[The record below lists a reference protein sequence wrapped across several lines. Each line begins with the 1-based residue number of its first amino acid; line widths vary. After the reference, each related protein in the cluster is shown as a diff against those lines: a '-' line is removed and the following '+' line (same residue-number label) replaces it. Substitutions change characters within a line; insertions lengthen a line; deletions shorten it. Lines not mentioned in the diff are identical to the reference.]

1 MTRRAGSTGHT
12 GSEIVVV
19 VFDHGVAQRV
29 AASQRRDR
37 AVEAEGVYNLS
48 YLLRPRPVIAIERRT
63 AIQGIGNSESTEVL

>member
-1 MTRRAGSTGHT
+1 
-12 GSEIVVV
+12 
-19 VFDHGVAQRV
+19 VAQRV